1 MRKICASRS
10 IILQRGENMRKK
22 SLSKIVGNFFG
33 FILVAALV
41 TGCSSGMFSSQSS
54 APKPI
59 DELDP
64 VATMVESYSD
74 IELPLE
80 MTFEGEKSMS
90 LRTDTFQ
97 SGIYY
102 YSGRVQIASLKDYII
117 ASMRNNKWQLRG
129 EAAHK
134 KAMLAF
140 TKPNKTCM
148 VVLSEEGFNEA
159 LGKTAATFYVTV
171 DSDAA
176 KQSNPFGAQ
185 N

>member
-1 MRKICASRS
+1 
-10 IILQRGENMRKK
+10 MRKK
-22 SLSKIVGNFFG
+22 SLGKVISNFFG
-33 FILVAALV
+33 SIMVAALV
-41 TGCSSGMFSSQSS
+41 TGCSSGMFSNQSS

-59 DELDP
+59 DGLDP

-80 MTFEGEKSMS
+80 MTFEDEKSMS

-97 SGIYY
+97 GGIYY

-117 ASMRNNKWQLRG
+117 SSMRNNKWQLRG

-159 LGKTAATFYVTV
+159 LGKTAAIFYVTV
-171 DSDAA
+171 DSATA
-176 KQSNPFGAQ
+176 MQSNPFGAQ